1 MKRRFNDDTGAAL
14 VELAFVT
21 PLFLFITLG
30 AFELGRVAHYAIE
43 VQNAARAGASYGG
56 VNMGNAASSSN
67 VTQAALNDAP
77 DLANLQATPGYGC
90 VCETLNITNGTPTF
104 NPSTGTMSCT
114 DPAIT
119 ACTGASSTISK
130 SVVSY
135 ITVTTSAS
143 VTPVFSLSGL
153 PVLGATAKL
162 PSKYNLNGYSAM
174 RILPN

>member
-1 MKRRFNDDTGAAL
+1 MKRPFNDDSGAAL
-14 VELAFVT
+14 VELALVT

-56 VNMGNAASSSN
+56 ENIGNAASSSN
-67 VTQAALNDAP
+67 VTQAAQNDAP
-77 DLANLQATPGYGC
+77 DLADLQATPGYGC
-90 VCETLNITNGTPTF
+90 VCETLNITSGTPSF

-119 ACTGASSTISK
+119 ACTGSSSTISK

-153 PVLGATAKL
+153 PFLGSTAKL
-162 PSKYNLNGYSAM
+162 PSKYTLNGYSAM